1 MKALFLCAG
10 KGTRLRPLT
19 SSISKHLLPIA
30 NKPILF
36 YGLQQIADSGIKDVG
51 IVVSESGSD
60 IQDAVGKGEEFGLKV
75 TYIIQENPKGLAHAV
90 KVARD
95 FLGDDNFIV
104 YLGDNLLMEKIEP
117 IVNNFNNNQK
127 KSSAMVLLTHVP
139 NPSQFGI
146 AELDMAGHI
155 KQVMEKPKKPPT
167 DLAIIGIY
175 LFKKSVF
182 KAIDAIKPSARG
194 ELEITDAIQYLIDH
208 NMNVQSH
215 VVGDWWKDT
224 GRPEDI
230 IEANRFF
237 LEHLEKTDIQG
248 SIDPDSHV
256 VGKVQIHKNAQIRHS
271 TIRGPVVIG
280 ENTVIE
286 NSFVGPFS
294 SIGGNVRIV
303 NSEIEHSVVCAN
315 GIIENIEGRIDE
327 SLIGRN
333 VVLKKVDKKPRV
345 FRFILGDN
353 SQSELI

>member
-10 KGTRLRPLT
+10 RGTRLRPLT

-36 YGLQQIADSGIKDVG
+36 YGLEQIADTGVKEVG

-60 IQDAVGKGEEFGLKV
+60 IQEAVGNGERFGLKV
-75 TYIIQENPKGLAHAV
+75 NYIIQDNPKGLAHAV
-90 KVARD
+90 KVAQN

-104 YLGDNLLMEKIEP
+104 YLGDNLLMESIKPLVER
-117 IVNNFNNNQK
+117 FNSHNDK
-127 KSSAMVLLTHVP
+127 PSAMVLLTHVS

-146 AELDMAGHI
+146 AELNPAGHI
-155 KQVMEKPKKPPT
+155 MRVMEKPQKPPT

-175 LFKKSVF
+175 LFTKTIF
-182 KAIDAIKPSARG
+182 DAIDIINPSARG
-194 ELEITDAIQYLIDH
+194 ELEITDAIQYLIEND
-208 NMNVQSH
+208 MVVQSH
-215 VVGDWWKDT
+215 IVGEWWKDT

-237 LEHLEKTDIQG
+237 LEHIETDIRG
-248 SIDPDSHV
+248 SIDTQSRL
-256 VGKVQIHKNAQIRHS
+256 VGRVQIDKSS
-271 TIRGPVVIG
+271 TIINSTVRGPVVIG
-280 ENTVIE
+280 QNTIIE
-286 NSFVGPFS
+286 NSFIGPFS
-294 SIGGNVRIV
+294 SIGDNVRII
-303 NSEIEHSVVCAN
+303 NSEIEHSVVCSH
-315 GIIENIEGRIDE
+315 GVIENIEGRIDE

-333 VVLKKVDKKPRV
+333 VILRKVNKKPRV